1 MCKTSFII
9 VIMLAICL
17 SGNVRAQE
25 IDFSVQVVSAQN
37 EHATNGKIVIT
48 MTKGNPPY
56 TVYLFDRAP
65 WKGGKE
71 LRKSEDAMDET
82 IELDNLLSGDYY
94 IIVEDGDRNPQA
106 KAVHVGMTPE

>member
-1 MCKTSFII
+1 MCKTSFI
-9 VIMLAICL
+9 LAIVLGICF
-17 SGNVRAQE
+17 SGIVRAQE
-25 IDFSVQVVSAQN
+25 VEFSAQVN
-37 EHATNGKIVIT
+37 SAQDEYTANGKITLT

-71 LRKSEDAMDET
+71 LRNLKNTMAGT
-82 IELDNLLSGDYY
+82 IELDNLQSGDYY
-94 IIVEDGDRNPQA
+94 IIVEDRDRNPQA